1 MELIYSK
8 VTLADVE
15 IIQKQLDEAEA
26 AFNGQALRPAMR
38 RHAYIRLLKK
48 KAPAVL
54 VATLLFVGAVAAL
67 TPVSPIS
74 KLIIMCAGIVASVFV
89 VALLDSLPDASDDAM
104 TAKLR
109 TMPKYQKTYN
119 CIDTIKSQL
128 AEVERICK
136 IQDDVAET
144 YSTYGDEADKISLS
158 IDPVNASLS
167 LQAEEIVKQYAVYK
181 HTIPAKSVTYD
192 IPKSFMKKAVNKN
205 GSCIDFSY
213 LDKEMHEIYLLAETL
228 KGKAP
233 VTEITKVS

>member
-89 VALLDSLPDASDDAM
+89 VALLDSLPDVSDDAM

-119 CIDTIKSQL
+119 CIDTIRSQL
-128 AEVERICK
+128 AEIERICK

-144 YSTYGDEADKISLS
+144 YSTYGDEPDKISLS

-167 LQAEEIVKQYAVYK
+167 LQAE
-181 HTIPAKSVTYD
+181 
-192 IPKSFMKKAVNKN
+192 
-205 GSCIDFSY
+205 
-213 LDKEMHEIYLLAETL
+213 
-228 KGKAP
+228 
-233 VTEITKVS
+233 